1 MSVYEID
8 IQDVNLTYGEQLVL
22 SEINLFVSPGDFVC
36 FIGPSGS
43 GKSSL
48 LRLIAGLSYPTSGR
62 ILVNDTVVK
71 EPGPDRGVVFQEY
84 SLFPWLSVED
94 NMLLALE
101 QAFPGE
107 AKETL
112 RKTSGK
118 YLTAVGLPGIERK
131 MPGELSGG
139 MRQRVAIARVFA
151 INSPVMLMDEPFGAL
166 DAVTRAKLQ
175 DLVLDLWMNQGAGRK
190 TVVFV
195 THDVDE
201 ALLLGT
207 KVVVLGLNPGTIKAI
222 IEVSLPRPRIRE
234 TMYHDAAFVDLR
246 NYLIDLL
253 NEDIVKQ
260 LK

>member
-1 MSVYEID
+1 MYGID
-8 IQDVNLTYGEQLVL
+8 IQRVNLAYGEQLVL
-22 SEINLFVSPGDFVC
+22 SDINLCISPGDFVC

-48 LRLIAGLSYPTSGR
+48 LRLIAGLHYPTSGK
-62 ILVNDTVVK
+62 ILVGDKEVV
-71 EPGPDRGVVFQEY
+71 EPGLDRGVVFQEY
-84 SLFPWLSVED
+84 SLFPWFSVED
-94 NMLLALE
+94 NLLLALG
-101 QAFPGE
+101 QAFPNE
-107 AKETL
+107 SKQNL
-112 RKTSGK
+112 KRITSE

-139 MRQRVAIARVFA
+139 MRQRVAIARAFA

-166 DAVTRAKLQ
+166 DAVTRARLQ
-175 DLVLDLWMNQGAGRK
+175 DLVLDLWMNQGSACK

-195 THDVDE
+195 THDVEE

-207 KVVVLGLNPGTIKAI
+207 KVVVLGLNPGTIKET
-222 IEVSLPRPRIRE
+222 IEVNFARPRIRE
-234 TMYHDAAFVDLR
+234 TMYHDDAFVKLR
-246 NYLIDLL
+246 NRLIDLL